1 MVAAED
7 VADVGAMDIP
17 LDHKKR
23 RQVKTDAAPKQQR
36 IPLLGVSVDE
46 PGAAERA
53 EGDGQALLSPDGR
66 SEQADTEPEAE
77 NSSQLSRTPCL

>member
-1 MVAAED
+1 
-7 VADVGAMDIP
+7 MDIP

-36 IPLLGVSVDE
+36 IPLRGVSVDE
-46 PGAAERA
+46 PAAAERA

-66 SEQADTEPEAE
+66 SE
-77 NSSQLSRTPCL
+77 